1 MLISVLWKKSLFWS
15 KLSEVSWL
23 IFEFQL
29 EIWAHTWVAW
39 RQNGLFWEE
48 LHFIKFC
55 NSFSGIYQWN
65 QMELNWR
72 SLSLM
77 SLSSQSKIS
86 FKLQL
91 YYYRGKL
98 VKEKSLYKS
107 CINFSW
113 TAACRYPCGGIIIDG
128 NSFHMYRQT
137 ARISTF
143 LIEHLSSRLIL
154 IPWRSWKWMG

>member
-1 MLISVLWKKSLFWS
+1 MPFFQIQNKFRSVLLSSLISVLWKKRIFWS

-86 FKLQL
+86 FKLQ
-91 YYYRGKL
+91 YYYHRKL
-98 VKEKSLYKS
+98 VKEKKFINHVLIFVELLCVDSLW
-107 CINFSW
+107 NNHHW
-113 TAACRYPCGGIIIDG
+113 
-128 NSFHMYRQT
+128 
-137 ARISTF
+137 
-143 LIEHLSSRLIL
+143 
-154 IPWRSWKWMG
+154 W